1 MLEMDILVRLVV
13 SQLYSSQTLYVT
25 GVYITVFEETRFL
38 RKANAIKELKN
49 WTYKKKNWF
58 VIEKKFLKDN

>member
-1 MLEMDILVRLVV
+1 MLEMDILLRLVV
-13 SQLYSSQTLYVT
+13 SQIYSSQTLYVT

-49 WTYKKKNWF
+49 WTYKKKNCF